1 MFIRAASQDLQR
13 TFLVPDS
20 RDGWV
25 ESLRILLSTFI
36 VSKAD
41 MESVGSYPVFVYDS
55 IRPAGSVIS
64 GFGGVSQGKCF
75 VSSHFSLF

>member
-1 MFIRAASQDLQR
+1 MYIRAASQDTQR
-13 TFLVPDS
+13 KFVVPDS

-25 ESLRILLSTFI
+25 ESLRILLATFI
-36 VSKAD
+36 VPKTG

-64 GFGGVSQGKCF
+64 GFGGVSQGK
-75 VSSHFSLF
+75 